1 MTAYPAKSIDLLNM
15 TKVSLRILLAASAAL
30 QLWHVFAMAQVLK
43 LVQEGYL
50 NVYTFLIPL
59 LATPVLLIALIL
71 AKRSP
76 RAARVLFVF
85 AGGMGLAAVS
95 ILIAYWERYVPIPVL
110 ALAGMVVTEMHHST
124 TLGTQQP

>member
-1 MTAYPAKSIDLLNM
+1 M
-15 TKVSLRILLAASAAL
+15 TKTYLRILIAASAAL
-30 QLWHVFAMAQVLK
+30 QLWHVFAMSQVLK

-71 AKRSP
+71 ARRSP
-76 RAARVLFVF
+76 RAARMLFVF

-95 ILIAYWERYVPIPVL
+95 LLIAYWERYVPIPVL
-110 ALAGMVVTEMHHST
+110 ALAGLAVTEMHHALRRGSEESSSN
-124 TLGTQQP
+124 